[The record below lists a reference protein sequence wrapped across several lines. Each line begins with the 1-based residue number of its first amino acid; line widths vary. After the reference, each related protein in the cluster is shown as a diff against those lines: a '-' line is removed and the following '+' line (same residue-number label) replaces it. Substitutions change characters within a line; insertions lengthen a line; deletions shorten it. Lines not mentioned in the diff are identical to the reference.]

1 MLAAEDV
8 SPLFAL
14 GLAIL
19 TATLLLRI
27 WRRGRRGA
35 ADMNT
40 AAAPR
45 LTADLKVTEWE
56 LRLHDAG
63 RGAVAEVETR
73 AAELRAL
80 ADHAARE
87 HDRLAAVL
95 GELRGE
101 AHAADAVTAVRLRRD
116 LRMAGYSEPQVDVIL
131 AKDADGERRRAA

>member
-1 MLAAEDV
+1 MLAAEEV
-8 SPLFAL
+8 GPLFAL

-35 ADMNT
+35 AGLNP
-40 AAAPR
+40 AAPR

-73 AAELRAL
+73 AAELRTL

-95 GELRGE
+95 VELRGE
-101 AHAADAVTAVRLRRD
+101 ATAADVVTAARLRRD
-116 LRMAGYSEPQVDVIL
+116 LRMAGYSESQVDVIL
-131 AKDADGERRRAA
+131 AKDVDGERRRAA